1 MEHAYGWLSIIP
13 PLVAIILALLTKE
26 VLGSLIIGIFSG
38 YFIFVNFAP
47 PEIAEGLTSTNP
59 ILGPFVEMVNSVI
72 VNAGDS
78 WNMAILLF
86 LAILGGLV
94 AVVTVAGGSWAYGEW
109 AAKKVKS
116 RAGAQ
121 ISTFI
126 LGCIIFIDD
135 YFNSLTVGTVMRPVT
150 DRFQISRAKLAYI
163 LDSTA
168 APVTILVPISSWV
181 AYIISVMEPS
191 LIEEGFALNGLSGF
205 ISTIPFNI
213 YAWLSL
219 IMVVVISLTNLEFG
233 PMARFEARA
242 IRTGELQED
251 REATP
256 PGDDFSNL
264 KVSRKGTPLDLIA
277 PIIGLIIF
285 TLIAMLYTG
294 GYFASEEVSMWQA
307 FGDTDAAT
315 SLVYGGIGALLLSLV
330 LFVPRRLMTYSQF
343 MNAFTQGVK
352 SMVPAFSILILA
364 WTFGSVL
371 RDGGL
376 QTGTFVAN
384 LVGTTIPAWLLPGII
399 FIASGFIAF
408 ATGTSWGTFAIMLPI
423 AIPICANVDPEMIG
437 VMMAAVLA
445 GAVFG
450 DHCSPISDTTILSA
464 TGAACH
470 HIDHVAT
477 QMPYATL
484 VAVISFIGFIVA
496 GLTGSFIISL
506 VISLALLGVTLKI
519 LHGYYASQME
529 GLEKKAGSFAK

>member
-59 ILGPFVEMVNSVI
+59 ILGTFVEMVNSII

-264 KVSRKGTPLDLIA
+264 KVSRKGTPLDLIV

-477 QMPYATL
+477 QMPYSTL

>member
-1 MEHAYGWLSIIP
+1 
-13 PLVAIILALLTKE
+13 
-26 VLGSLIIGIFSG
+26 
-38 YFIFVNFAP
+38 
-47 PEIAEGLTSTNP
+47 
-59 ILGPFVEMVNSVI
+59 
-72 VNAGDS
+72 
-78 WNMAILLF
+78 MAILFF

-109 AAKKVKS
+109 AQEGKI

-233 PMARFEARA
+233 PMACFEARA

-264 KVSRKGTPLDLIA
+264 KVSRKGTPLDLIV

>member
-264 KVSRKGTPLDLIA
+264 KVSRKGTPLDLIV

-506 VISLALLGVTLKI
+506 VISLAFLGVTLKI

>member
-94 AVVTVAGGSWAYGEW
+94 AVVTLAGGSMAYGEW

-135 YFNSLTVGTVMRPVT
+135 YFNCLTVGTVMRPVT
-150 DRFQISRAKLAYI
+150 DRWQISRAKLAYLI
-163 LDSTA
+163 DSTA
-168 APVTILVPISSWV
+168 APVTILVPVSSWV

-191 LIEEGFALNGLSGF
+191 LLEQGFNLNGLSGF
-205 ISTIPFNI
+205 ITTIPFNF
-213 YAWLSL
+213 YAWLTL
-219 IMVVVISLTNLEFG
+219 IMVVVIALTNLEFG

-242 IRTGELQED
+242 IQTGELQED
-251 REATP
+251 REAIP
-256 PGDDFSNL
+256 PGDDFSDL
-264 KVSRKGTPLDLIA
+264 EVSKKGTPLDLIV

-294 GYFASEEVSMWQA
+294 GYFGSEEVSMWQA
-307 FGDTDAAT
+307 FGDTDASI
-315 SLVYGGIGALLLSLV
+315 SLIYGGSAALLLALV

-376 QTGTFVAN
+376 QTGSFVAN

-399 FIASGFIAF
+399 FIAAGFIGF

-450 DHCSPISDTTILSA
+450 DHCSPISDTTILSS
-464 TGAACH
+464 TGAACY

-496 GLTGSFIISL
+496 GLTGSFIISFL
-506 VISLALLGVTLKI
+506 LTLALLGLTLKV
-519 LHGYYASQME
+519 LNGYYASKIE
-529 GLEKKAGSFAK
+529 GLKKEAGSFAK